1 MTKDLFEKEIDKLDL
16 SAPKGFDDYGFHSF
30 KLPKKTIKVLEELD
44 NKEKLQ
50 EQIIR
55 RYLTT
60 KFSVVEIEVEELSKT
75 AVLYEAHL
83 IKMKDLLSSISKKYD
98 EQLSDLEDRI
108 IERHIAIR
116 EKVMDPL
123 KEEAKELETVLKG
136 IEAKV
141 VDMDKKISAT
151 LEKVKSIP
159 SHYNL
164 TEVTRLAGEW
174 GRLSKESK
182 ELIAPLFIS
191 SESKKSK

>member
-30 KLPKKTIKVLEELD
+30 KLSKETIKVLEELG

-60 KFSVVEIEVEELSKT
+60 KFSIVEIEVEELSKT

-83 IKMKDLLSSISKKYD
+83 LKMKDLLSSISKKYD

-108 IERHIAIR
+108 IEKHVAIR

-141 VDMDKKISAT
+141 ADMDRKISNT
-151 LEKVKSIP
+151 LEKVRAIP

-174 GRLSKESK
+174 DRLSKESK
-182 ELIAPLFIS
+182 ELIAPLFSS